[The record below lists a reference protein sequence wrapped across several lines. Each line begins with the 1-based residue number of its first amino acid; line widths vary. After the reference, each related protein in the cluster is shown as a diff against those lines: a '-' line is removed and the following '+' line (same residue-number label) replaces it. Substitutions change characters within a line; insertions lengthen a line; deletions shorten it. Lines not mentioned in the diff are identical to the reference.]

1 MRQTGC
7 RWMGV
12 LLGLFL
18 ALPLAAQ
25 EPADPMDE
33 AGDPA
38 QAEVLRQRIEE
49 RFGER
54 LRQELQLTDEQAV
67 QLRKTSRDFAL
78 RRRDLMLE
86 ERRLKQALAGQMR
99 PGVAADQDSVAR
111 LTERLSRTHGDLA
124 RSYEE
129 EVQALTFLSP
139 VQRARYF
146 QLRER
151 LLDRVREVRARRGAL
166 GPNGGGAG
174 QPREGIRQRR
184 RLRDRP

>member
-1 MRQTGC
+1 MRTGC
-7 RWMGV
+7 HLAGLM
-12 LLGLFL
+12 LGLLL

-25 EPADPMDE
+25 EPADPMDDG
-33 AGDPA
+33 GDPA

-54 LRQELQLTDEQAV
+54 LRQELQLTDDQAV
-67 QLRKTSRDFAL
+67 QLRRTSREYAL

-124 RSYEE
+124 RSYED
-129 EVQALTFLSP
+129 EVQALTFLTP

-151 LLDRVREVRARRGAL
+151 LLERVREVRARRGAMA
-166 GPNGGGAG
+166 PDGGGAG
-174 QPREGIRQRR
+174 LPRDGIRQRR